1 MSKIVDKPILEY
13 ATPEPPATA
22 RQRRRTGMM
31 GLFLGV
37 AWVPSEMV
45 YHPTPSGRI
54 LSLLMFA
61 ATIALILIVHRG
73 WSNRERRN
81 L

>member
-1 MSKIVDKPILEY
+1 
-13 ATPEPPATA
+13 
-22 RQRRRTGMM
+22 MM

-37 AWVPSEMV
+37 AWVPSELV

>member
-45 YHPTPSGRI
+45 YHPTLAGRI
-54 LSLLMFA
+54 YSAVVFI
-61 ATIALILIVHRG
+61 ATIAMILLIHHGLTHRQG
-73 WSNRERRN
+73 GR
-81 L
+81 